1 AAPDKTVATG
11 RCNAI
16 GLPASGRH
24 YPVFTAHKVAGRWPA
39 NDRCVRLLLVAAN
52 LGWRRCSSQGDPRM
66 AWIYRAM

>member
-1 AAPDKTVATG
+1 M
-11 RCNAI
+11 
-16 GLPASGRH
+16 PASGRH